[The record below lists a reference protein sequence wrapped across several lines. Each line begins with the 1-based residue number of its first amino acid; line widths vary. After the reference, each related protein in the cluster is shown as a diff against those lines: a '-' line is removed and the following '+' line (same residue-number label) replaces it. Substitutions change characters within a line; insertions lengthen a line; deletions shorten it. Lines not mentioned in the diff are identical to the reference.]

1 MTGTKLLIIKSAA
14 LSGRKENTI
23 MKFIRTN
30 IDESNKKEVYKLT
43 KGESLKVKD
52 MERGTSFPVEKYA
65 VYEETKTRK
74 KNDGSVEEYTE
85 TVLTFISGN
94 MKLGTISATFIK
106 AFLEIVDIMGDD
118 PFSIIITGGKSKN
131 GREYVNCELDCDA

>member
-1 MTGTKLLIIKSAA
+1 
-14 LSGRKENTI
+14 